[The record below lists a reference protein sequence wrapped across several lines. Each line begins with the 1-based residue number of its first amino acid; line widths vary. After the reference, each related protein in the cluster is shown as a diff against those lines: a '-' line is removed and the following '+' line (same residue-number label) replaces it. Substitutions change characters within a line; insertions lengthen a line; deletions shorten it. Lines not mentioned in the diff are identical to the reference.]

1 MKRICSEFDENFKTK
16 IVIKD
21 FIAREMGII
30 ERFLKIVAKH
40 DDSVFEKLFPIY
52 EEQLIEMKIAKAQN
66 EFIEDFNF
74 DFSEH
79 KWLTKFPEYIHLI
92 ENAILYFLDF
102 NKYQPQYNEG
112 EELEIFYKDYIRGEF
127 NPLYYLV
134 YSLIEILTREPVLE
148 LAKEFTDLCYEI
160 YQDDIKKWDTV
171 GELADSL
178 FANGCFKTHNL
189 ISLVEDDKYYLK
201 VNRCMWGEV
210 YSELPDLEL
219 ASLLECYGDF
229 SKMQYINPNFV
240 LSRTKTLVEG
250 DDYCDFVH
258 YDKRKVK
265 NFKHP
270 DEAFWENFK

>member
-1 MKRICSEFDENFKTK
+1 MKKICSDYDENFKTK
-16 IVIKD
+16 ITLKD
-21 FIAREMGII
+21 FITREMGIV

-40 DDSVFEKLFPIY
+40 DNSVFKQLFSIY
-52 EEQLIEMKIAKAQN
+52 EEKLEEMKITKAQN
-66 EFIEDFNF
+66 ELTKNIDF
-74 DFSEH
+74 DYSEH
-79 KWLTKFPEYIHLI
+79 KWITKLPEYIPLI
-92 ENAILYFLDF
+92 ENAILHFLDF
-102 NKYQPQYNEG
+102 NKYNSQYKEG
-112 EELEIFYKDYIRGEF
+112 GELEIFYKDYIRGEF

-148 LAKEFTDLCYEI
+148 LAKEFTDLCYEL
-160 YQDDIKKWDTV
+160 YQDKINKWDTIE
-171 GELADSL
+171 ELADSL

-189 ISLVEDDKYYLK
+189 ISLVEGDKYYLK

-240 LSRTKTLVEG
+240 LSRTMTLVEG
-250 DDYCDFVH
+250 DPYCDFVH

-265 NFKHP
+265 NFEHP
-270 DEAFWENFK
+270 DEDFWENFK